1 MISSIITIG
10 RFKRLRNIFSNTLY
24 ERYGN
29 NIYNNN
35 NGLYKNNKVNSS
47 GRPSNPNSNSETNLY
62 KYIRRKLSSGQYFR
76 CIFLYYIVPIKNRFE
91 IGTRLGW
98 TVGRPPAGVT
108 FTGLT

>member
-35 NGLYKNNKVNSS
+35 NNGLYKNNKVNSS

-62 KYIRRKLSSGQYFR
+62 KYTAEYMD
-76 CIFLYYIVPIKNRFE
+76 IVR
-91 IGTRLGW
+91 GW
-98 TVGRPPAGVT
+98 HDLDSTVIDIVSDYGIS
-108 FTGLT
+108 F